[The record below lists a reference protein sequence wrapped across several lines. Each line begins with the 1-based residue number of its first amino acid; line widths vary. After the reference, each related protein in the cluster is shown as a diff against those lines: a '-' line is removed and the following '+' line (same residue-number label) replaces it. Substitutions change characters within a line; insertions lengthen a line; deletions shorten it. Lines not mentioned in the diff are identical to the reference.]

1 MKVISKEI
9 NYRVLKES
17 IRMINGQSRDAE
29 KLILM
34 NNVKIMSID
43 EITKHN
49 KFVIN
54 NVKSQM

>member
-1 MKVISKEI
+1 MKVINKEI

>member
-9 NYRVLKES
+9 NYWVLKES

-43 EITKHN
+43 ERQKKRQKI
-49 KFVIN
+49 
-54 NVKSQM
+54 

>member
-54 NVKSQM
+54 NVKSQT